1 MSFRRPVQ
9 IVAAVVV
16 LMLGGFALSGCTGGQ
31 TTIRNYGDPAN
42 TTGGKDYYDN
52 FMFGCTNIEPNPSGA
67 TPVKSTPA
75 YVPPKAGFE
84 GFDYCKC
91 VYDGMEKKV
100 PFSDAKAVE
109 DEQANAKK
117 NADGTYDITIP
128 KNIQTV
134 MTSCDSKRS

>member
-16 LMLGGFALSGCTGGQ
+16 LMLGGLALSACTGGQ
-31 TTIRNYGDPAN
+31 ESVRGYGDPADQ
-42 TTGGKDYYDN
+42 GKDYYDN
-52 FMFGCTNIEPNPSGA
+52 FMFGCTNVEADPPGA
-67 TPVKSTPA
+67 TPVKSTSA
-75 YVPPKAGFE
+75 YVPPQDGFE

-91 VYDGMEKKV
+91 IYEGLEAKV
-100 PFSDAKAVE
+100 DFDEVKAFEEAQAKAT
-109 DEQANAKK
+109 K

-134 MTSCDSKRS
+134 MKGCASKRS